1 MASHRFRHDSPHFIC
16 HDTRGMF
23 TPHIVELVDAD
34 AERMCADTLDV
45 GLQTT
50 IRKGGDRLDRG
61 SDRLDRGRCD

>member
-1 MASHRFRHDSPHFIC
+1 MASHSFGHDSPHFIG

-34 AERMCADTLDV
+34 TETMRADTLDV

-50 IRKGGDRLDRG
+50 IRESGDWLDGRG
-61 SDRLDRGRCD
+61 